1 MELSF
6 REISHLS
13 IGFREISHLSNKKA
27 KMARSYTMRKRG
39 EALERIRER
48 IMQATMQL
56 HDEKGPAS
64 TTFADI
70 AERAGVGQATV
81 YRHFPTIGEL
91 VRNCGAHVWQEMQPP
106 VPEAAAAVFSGL
118 STRHER
124 LGRLVEELDAF
135 YARGAHRLKMAGNDR
150 EKLPEL
156 DGFLSAVEAGVE
168 ALVREALKSA
178 EASEPTVRIVAGLA
192 SFPVWAELDKTGLP
206 REQLLHFRLRLLEC
220 AIKVSAGIA

>member
-1 MELSF
+1 
-6 REISHLS
+6 
-13 IGFREISHLSNKKA
+13 
-27 KMARSYTMRKRG
+27 MRKRAEG
-39 EALERIRER
+39 LELVRDR

-106 VPEAAAAVFSGL
+106 VPEAAAAGFSGL
-118 STRHER
+118 STRRER
-124 LGRLVEELDAF
+124 LSRLVAELDAF
-135 YARGAHRLKMAGNDR
+135 YGRGAHRLKMAGNDR

-156 DGFLSAVEAGVE
+156 DAFLSAVEAGVQ
-168 ALVREALKSA
+168 ALAREALKGA
-178 EASEPTVRIVAGLA
+178 EVSESTLRIVAGLV
-192 SFPVWAELDKTGLP
+192 SFPVWAELNKTGLAP
-206 REQLLHFRLRLLEC
+206 EELLRFRLRLLEC
-220 AIKVSAGIA
+220 AIRGSAEPA